1 MKNIDIL
8 NLSLNLSNI
17 DLKGVKISYAIARNI
32 AILKPEAEALLK
44 AKEPSND
51 FKVYD
56 NERVEI
62 AKKYAKKDENG
73 EPVIKDDT
81 YVFDNK
87 EAFDKEVAKLQKLH
101 AKAIEEREKQINDFK
116 DLLEKET
123 PIELHKVNI
132 TDIPEDITSQ
142 QMLAIYQIIEDEQ
155 TN

>member
-56 NERVEI
+56 NER
-62 AKKYAKKDENG
+62 
-73 EPVIKDDT
+73 
-81 YVFDNK
+81 
-87 EAFDKEVAKLQKLH
+87 
-101 AKAIEEREKQINDFK
+101 
-116 DLLEKET
+116 
-123 PIELHKVNI
+123 
-132 TDIPEDITSQ
+132 
-142 QMLAIYQIIEDEQ
+142 
-155 TN
+155 